1 MAAQTPEDHLTW
13 YVINY
18 YGGLMTTAEALAYR
32 ILLLDA
38 KVRHG
43 YAPELLEDLRPSDPE
58 ALALMPEASAV
69 MNDGYEQFARRV
81 RDRILREHRDRV
93 VLNICPKCGG
103 LAKTPRAQQC
113 RWCFHDWHPRG
124 ADSTQ

>member
-1 MAAQTPEDHLTW
+1 MAAQTPDGHLTW

-18 YGGLMTTAEALAYR
+18 YGGLMTRAEALAYR
-32 ILLLDA
+32 TFLVDE

-43 YAPELLEDLRPSDPE
+43 YAPEPLEDLRTTDPE
-58 ALALMPEASAV
+58 ALSLMHE
-69 MNDGYEQFARRV
+69 GIEQFARRV

-93 VLNICPKCGG
+93 VLNTCPKCGG
-103 LAKTPRAQQC
+103 LAMTPRAQQC